1 MRYSELWRKRAFLLT
16 DYSLMQMP
24 ALTARILEI
33 NASLMRLFPN
43 VCFNKRNGGYDR
55 NELLIDELYRKRYI
69 IERTNAW
76 MDSFRSVLVRHD
88 TTLTSWEAW
97 NYIVFAVLLLRKC

>member
-1 MRYSELWRKRAFLLT
+1 MRYSELWRTGISVDGLFL
-16 DYSLMQMP
+16 
-24 ALTARILEI
+24 
-33 NASLMRLFPN
+33 NADAGFDSEDFRNQCLSHGVFPN

-55 NELLIDELYRKRYI
+55 NELLIDELYRKRYT

-97 NYIVFAVLLLRKC
+97 NYIVFVVLLLRKC